1 MGKTGL
7 SRSWHVIYTR
17 SRFENV
23 VLEGLRGKS
32 MEAFLPRIT
41 VSRRRRDR
49 RVALQ
54 VPMFPGYLF
63 VKTDMAPSEHLEIK
77 KTVGVVTLVGNAG
90 GPIPVPDHAVES
102 LQIMARADSGV
113 ATGRAVRAGSRV
125 MVVGGP
131 FAGVEG
137 ALVRRKGKGRVI
149 VNIDP
154 LDRFAGVEIDMDDI
168 EVLPDMGR

>member
-7 SRSWHVIYTR
+7 PRSWHVIYAK

-23 VLEGLRGKS
+23 ALEGLRGKS
-32 MEAFLPRIT
+32 MEVFLPRIT
-41 VSRRRRDR
+41 VSRKRRDR
-49 RVALQ
+49 RVTLR

-63 VKTDMAPSEHLEIK
+63 VKTDLAPSEHLEIK

-90 GPIPVPDHAVES
+90 GPIPVPDHAVEA
-102 LQIMARADSGV
+102 LRIMARADSEV
-113 ATGRAVRAGSRV
+113 LTGHAVKTGSRV

-131 FAGVEG
+131 FAGIEG
-137 ALVRRKGKGRVI
+137 VFVRRKGKGRVI

-154 LDRFAGVEIDMDDI
+154 LERFAGVEISMDDI
-168 EVLPDMGR
+168 EVLPDMGS